1 MVESDFVSGNESRG
15 WSTPA
20 GAYPLTYKQRN
31 ATLKGQNYS
40 TPVSYW
46 MPFNGGIGMHD
57 AYWRSSFGGK
67 IYKTNGS
74 HGCINLPPAVAKTVY
89 ENISAG
95 MPCSAIICR
104 APKAVQP
111 APQPR
116 MAARQ
121 RLRRSH
127 SRHSLL
133 IQRADRE
140 ARMRLRPVIRAALPS
155 HLRQLSQLQRHS
167 PLRQQL
173 SQLQQLSR
181 PRQRPSRLQR
191 HPPAMVPP
199 RPIRDRTAQL
209 HRLLPAVHLPAVRVP
224 DPVGPRV
231 LRVVPAIHREVH
243 PAPA

>member
-1 MVESDFVSGNESRG
+1 
-15 WSTPA
+15 
-20 GAYPLTYKQRN
+20 
-31 ATLKGQNYS
+31 
-40 TPVSYW
+40 
-46 MPFNGGIGMHD
+46 
-57 AYWRSSFGGK
+57 
-67 IYKTNGS
+67 
-74 HGCINLPPAVAKTVY
+74 
-89 ENISAG
+89 
-95 MPCSAIICR
+95 
-104 APKAVQP
+104 
-111 APQPR
+111 

-209 HRLLPAVHLPAVRVP
+209 HRLLPAVHLPAVRGP
-224 DPVGPRV
+224 DLVGPRV
-231 LRVVPAIHREVH
+231 LRVVRQYTGQSIRLRREQRTRKLPDAGPGSFIKIASRVDKIS
-243 PAPA
+243 P

>member
-1 MVESDFVSGNESRG
+1 MRIFL
-15 WSTPA
+15 PA
-20 GAYPLTYKQRN
+20 CR
-31 ATLKGQNYS
+31 
-40 TPVSYW
+40 
-46 MPFNGGIGMHD
+46 
-57 AYWRSSFGGK
+57 
-67 IYKTNGS
+67 
-74 HGCINLPPAVAKTVY
+74 
-89 ENISAG
+89 
-95 MPCSAIICR
+95 CSAIICR

-116 MAARQ
+116 MAVRQ

-127 SRHSLL
+127 SRLSRHRR
-133 IQRADRE
+133 IRRADRE

-155 HLRQLSQLQRHS
+155 HLRQLSQLQRQQPSQLQRHS

-231 LRVVPAIHREVH
+231 LRVVPAIHRAVH

>member
-1 MVESDFVSGNESRG
+1 MMRTGETSSAVRSTRQMVLMAASICRRQWQKRFMRIFL
-15 WSTPA
+15 PA
-20 GAYPLTYKQRN
+20 CR
-31 ATLKGQNYS
+31 
-40 TPVSYW
+40 
-46 MPFNGGIGMHD
+46 
-57 AYWRSSFGGK
+57 
-67 IYKTNGS
+67 
-74 HGCINLPPAVAKTVY
+74 
-89 ENISAG
+89 
-95 MPCSAIICR
+95 CSAIICR

-209 HRLLPAVHLPAVRVP
+209 HRLLPAVHLPAVRGP
-224 DPVGPRV
+224 DLVGPRV
-231 LRVVPAIHREVH
+231 LRVVPAIHRAVH